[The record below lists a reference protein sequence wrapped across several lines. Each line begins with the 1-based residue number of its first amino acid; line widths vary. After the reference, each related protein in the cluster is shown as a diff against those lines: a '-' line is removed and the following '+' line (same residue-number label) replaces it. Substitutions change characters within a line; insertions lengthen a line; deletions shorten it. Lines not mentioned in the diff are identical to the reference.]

1 MIMISRDYK
10 MSTESSGLLGSMAC
24 ASGRAQTVLGLPA
37 GLEPG
42 SGPPGMRT
50 EKGGQG
56 GGGGGEVKTR
66 PRKVGERTPAQP
78 WQGLLAHAQVGIRR
92 NPVASRRAGL

>member
-10 MSTESSGLLGSMAC
+10 MSTESPGLLGSMAC
-24 ASGRAQTVLGLPA
+24 ASGRAQTVP
-37 GLEPG
+37 
-42 SGPPGMRT
+42 GPPGGPGARVRASGD
-50 EKGGQG
+50 EDREGWPG